1 MLWFSRLFYTWTS
14 SCHLVMIMMIIEMMM
29 MRLITKVDHL
39 DVFLAL
45 PVLVPCM
52 VTTPAVPDIWSSW
65 WSYLKTTVMIK
76 GGNFFPLS
84 SQLFSSINPTLFWQP
99 VAPCSC
105 FSFALNSFSAPYETH
120 LNEDWVGG
128 GQTWQWLEWWHIELI
143 LRRIVQ
149 KVLHTYQT
157 TIEATH
163 IHVSLQFVILL
174 ERKNPFFFWQKYKLT
189 KSQNMCF
196 FGGLGWG

>member
-1 MLWFSRLFYTWTS
+1 M
-14 SCHLVMIMMIIEMMM
+14 VIIFEDNSDDK
-29 MRLITKVDHL
+29 R
-39 DVFLAL
+39 
-45 PVLVPCM
+45 
-52 VTTPAVPDIWSSW
+52 
-65 WSYLKTTVMIK
+65 
-76 GGNFFPLS
+76 GEFFPLS

-105 FSFALNSFSAPYETH
+105 FSFALNSFSAPNETH

-174 ERKNPFFFWQKYKLT
+174 ERKNPFFFGKNTNL
-189 KSQNMCF
+189 QNHKTCAS
-196 FGGLGWG
+196 LVGWGGGRTKLIVMNLDINKLASSKLR